1 VPGAIVSLLP
11 VHGGAVEVS
20 TTGLAYP
27 LDHESL
33 PAGTSRGISN
43 LGIGA
48 PAAVSIGLG
57 TLLVISPT
65 PGLPAPA
72 EPAEPAESKEP
83 EEPEEPEGS

>member
-1 VPGAIVSLLP
+1 VAHGAVVSLIP

-20 TTGLAYP
+20 TTGLVYP

-43 LGIGA
+43 LGTGA

-65 PGLPAPA
+65 PA
-72 EPAEPAESKEP
+72 
-83 EEPEEPEGS
+83 EPEGS